1 MDPPTQAP
9 LCLSFPVPM
18 APTLNPNPEAL
29 LNFACRAL
37 SQAGVQPRIVRLE
50 IEQGDQ
56 LLLAPSV
63 RSLPTLQ
70 STYPLLEFSLH
81 LAFEVQLLGNPSC
94 PRDLV
99 SLSSL
104 ALACLGVHRT

>member
-18 APTLNPNPEAL
+18 APTLNPDPEAL

-50 IEQGDQ
+50 TEQGDQ

-63 RSLPTLQ
+63 RSLPTFQ
-70 STYPLLEFSLH
+70 SAYPLLEFSLH
-81 LAFEVQLLGNPSC
+81 LAFEVQPGQACNFWKIP
-94 PRDLV
+94 
-99 SLSSL
+99 L
-104 ALACLGVHRT
+104 APAIWFLYHPWLWPA